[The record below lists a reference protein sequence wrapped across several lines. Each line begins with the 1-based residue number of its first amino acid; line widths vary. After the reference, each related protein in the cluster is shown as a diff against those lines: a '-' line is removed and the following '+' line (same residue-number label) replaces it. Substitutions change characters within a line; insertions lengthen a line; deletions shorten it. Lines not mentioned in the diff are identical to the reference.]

1 MRFKT
6 HPDTEQRRSD
16 GDRREGRRVDQREK
30 GEGEDW
36 AMRGTR
42 AESLSQ

>member
-1 MRFKT
+1 MRFMA

-16 GDRREGRRVDQREK
+16 GDRREGRRVNQREK

-36 AMRGTR
+36 AVRGT
-42 AESLSQ
+42 